1 MKLTKV
7 ILQNLIQ
14 ETMTEL
20 TSETHEASGLDVHDV
35 EPEAEEG
42 ESLESDYEGEAEF
55 NPRTLLFSFFIHE
68 MHGGAKK
75 QQLFNIIRMSNKE
88 AMERLSYYWTR
99 PGFKKNTKDL
109 IGRIAFRKLADVL
122 GHGAEENYED
132 EYTAELGGPHQNTGG
147 EAEED

>member
-1 MKLTKV
+1 MKLTKAV
-7 ILQNLIQ
+7 LQNLIQ
-14 ETMTEL
+14 EALTEL
-20 TSETHEASGLDVHDV
+20 APE
-35 EPEAEEG
+35 EPEGSRLDMLGGEPGAEGG
-42 ESLESDYEGEAEF
+42 ESLESGYEGEAEF

-75 QQLFNIIRMSNKE
+75 QQLFNIIRMSHKE

-122 GHGAEENYED
+122 GHGAEEDYE
-132 EYTAELGGPHQNTGG
+132 ETYASALGGSHDTGG

>member
-1 MKLTKV
+1 MKLTKT
-7 ILQNLIQ
+7 ILQSLIQ
-14 ETMTEL
+14 EAMTEL
-20 TSETHEASGLDVHDV
+20 ASG
-35 EPEAEEG
+35 EPEGSKLEMPGGEPGAEED
-42 ESLESDYEGEAEF
+42 ESLESGYEGEAEF
-55 NPRTLLFSFFIHE
+55 NPRTLLFSYFIHE

-75 QQLFNIIRMSNKE
+75 QQLFNIIRMSHKE

-122 GHGAEENYED
+122 GHGSEDDYEE
-132 EYTAELGGPHQNTGG
+132 EYTAVLGGPHDIGG